1 MCQSASSP
9 DGQESAGNRPP
20 GENPPAGDVRMRGFT
35 RRTTVSAAIDWVD
48 RNSQL
53 LTAEMVPLGAAGG
66 RVLAENVV
74 SRVDV
79 PGFPRAMMD
88 GFAVIAADTAGASLY
103 NRLPLEVVGQTLPG
117 QSASVAVKSGKAIR
131 IMTGA
136 AMPPGADAVL
146 PAEQAE
152 VDGSRILV
160 LEEIPPGK
168 HFGRVGEDIAAGTR
182 ILERGRQLRPQD
194 LGVLSSV
201 GAGAVPVVRRP
212 VVRIVI
218 TGNELL
224 PAGTPPRDARIAD
237 ANGPMLDCLVRRDG
251 GSVRNPG
258 IVPDDRDAILEAL
271 SDDADVVV
279 VSGGSSVGQED
290 FAPSLVARYGNL
302 AIHGIAM
309 RPSSPT
315 GMGIIGR
322 RMVFLLPGN
331 PVSCLC
337 AYDMFAGRA
346 IRILGG
352 RNRQWP
358 YRAEVLPLSRKLV
371 SVVGRYDYARVRIAD
386 NQVEPIAISGA
397 SLLSSTTRADGFVI
411 IPEDSEGYAPGTMV
425 QVHLYD

>member
-1 MCQSASSP
+1 MSQAPSSS
-9 DGQESAGNRPP
+9 DGKEPAGNRPSE
-20 GENPPAGDVRMRGFT
+20 ENPPVGDVRMRGFT
-35 RRTTVSAAIDWVD
+35 RRTTVAAAIDWID
-48 RNSQL
+48 RNAQSVP
-53 LTAEMVPLGAAGG
+53 AEIIPLVEAGG
-66 RVLAENVV
+66 RVLAETSISLVN
-74 SRVDV
+74 V

-103 NRLPLEVVGQTLPG
+103 NRLPLEVVGQVLPG
-117 QSASVAVKSGKAIR
+117 QTASVGMESGKAVR

-146 PAEQAE
+146 PAEQVE
-152 VDGSRILV
+152 IDGSRILV

-168 HFGRVGEDIAAGTR
+168 HFGRIGEDIAAGTR

-194 LGVLSSV
+194 LGVLSSI
-201 GAGAVPVVRRP
+201 GAGNVQVVRRP
-212 VVRIVI
+212 MVRILI

-224 PAGTPPRDARIAD
+224 AAGTPPRDARIAD
-237 ANGPMLDCLVRRDG
+237 ANGPMLNCLVQRDG
-251 GSVRNPG
+251 GLVINPG
-258 IVPDDRDAILEAL
+258 IVHDDRDAILEAM
-271 SDDADVVV
+271 SEDADVVV
-279 VSGGSSVGQED
+279 VSGGSSVGQDD
-290 FAPSLVARYGNL
+290 FAPSLVSLHGNL

-315 GMGIIGR
+315 GMGTLGR
-322 RMVFLLPGN
+322 KMVFLLPGN

-358 YRAEVLPLSRKLV
+358 YRAATFPLNRKLV
-371 SVVGRYDYARVRIAD
+371 SVVGRYDYARVRIVD

-411 IPEDSEGYAPGTMV
+411 IPEDSEGYPPDTPV
-425 QVHLYD
+425 QVFLYD

>member
-1 MCQSASSP
+1 MSQAPSSS
-9 DGQESAGNRPP
+9 DGKKPAGNRPSE
-20 GENPPAGDVRMRGFT
+20 ENPPVGDVRMRGFT
-35 RRTTVSAAIDWVD
+35 RRTTVSVAIDWID
-48 RNSQL
+48 RNARPL
-53 LTAEMVPLGAAGG
+53 PAEIIPLGESGG
-66 RVLAENVV
+66 RVLAETAI
-74 SRVDV
+74 SRIDV

-103 NRLPLEVVGQTLPG
+103 NRLPLEVVGQVLPG
-117 QSASVAVKSGKAIR
+117 QSASVGLESGKAVR

-146 PAEQAE
+146 PAEQVE
-152 VDGSRILV
+152 IDGSRILV

-168 HFGRVGEDIAAGTR
+168 HFGRIGEDIAAGTR
-182 ILERGRQLRPQD
+182 ILERGRKLRPQD
-194 LGVLSSV
+194 LGVLSSI
-201 GAGAVPVVRRP
+201 GAGNVQVVRRP
-212 VVRIVI
+212 VVRILI

-224 PAGTPPRDARIAD
+224 TAGTLPRDARIAD
-237 ANGPMLDCLVRRDG
+237 ANGPMLNCLVQRDG
-251 GSVRNPG
+251 GLVINPG
-258 IVPDDRDAILEAL
+258 IVPDDRDAILEAM
-271 SDDADVVV
+271 SEDADVVV

-290 FAPSLVARYGNL
+290 FAPSLVSRHGNL

-315 GMGIIGR
+315 GMGTLGR
-322 RMVFLLPGN
+322 KMVFLLPGN

-358 YRAEVLPLSRKLV
+358 YRAATLPLNRKLV
-371 SVVGRYDYARVRIAD
+371 SVVGRYDYARVRIVD

-411 IPEDSEGYAPGTMV
+411 IPEDSEGYPPDTPV
-425 QVHLYD
+425 QVFLYD